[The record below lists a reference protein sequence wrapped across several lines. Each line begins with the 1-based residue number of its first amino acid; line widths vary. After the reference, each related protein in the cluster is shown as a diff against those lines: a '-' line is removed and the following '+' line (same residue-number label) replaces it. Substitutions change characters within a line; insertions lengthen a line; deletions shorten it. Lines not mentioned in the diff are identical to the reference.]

1 MVGFF
6 LVGWFGL
13 LFTNYIYLTYVYSIL
28 NFARHL
34 LVLEREGYN
43 GVVRRGC
50 KYKRE
55 NWEKAGR
62 GIKETKEG

>member
-1 MVGFF
+1 M
-6 LVGWFGL
+6 
-13 LFTNYIYLTYVYSIL
+13 YVYSIL

-50 KYKRE
+50 KRERE